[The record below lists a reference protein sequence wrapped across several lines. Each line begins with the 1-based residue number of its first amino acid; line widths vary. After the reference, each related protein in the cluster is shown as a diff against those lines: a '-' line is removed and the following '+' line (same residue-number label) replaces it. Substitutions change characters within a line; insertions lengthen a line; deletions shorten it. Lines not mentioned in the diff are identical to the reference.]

1 MGKTQSFNEY
11 AMIQSAILE
20 TRRKIEARN
29 DSIERQRELLLAQED
44 TLKRQK
50 MMEQIESEKKSIERD
65 KKLLKSLEEKA
76 EKTAMKG
83 NLSDEDR
90 HKAQNLANKG
100 NEKASEKNAA
110 EKNETMKA
118 KTGEAGKTQT
128 GSSKAKD
135 DVNKNRKTND
145 DAEKG
150 KGNPENE
157 DRKANS
163 GEKEG
168 KGTSEKE
175 KGELEE
181 KIRDA
186 KRTSP
191 EKEGNKSRK
200 ENNGEKERNGTP
212 SKFPKKNKRDLSLE
226 IADARERLH
235 IAEDH
240 FKNSLNTQS
249 QNAFVRNRKE
259 E

>member
-1 MGKTQSFNEY
+1 MGKAQSFNEY
-11 AMIQSAILE
+11 TMIQSAIIE

-44 TLKRQK
+44 TLKRGK
-50 MMEQIESEKKSIERD
+50 MMEQIENEKKSIERD

-76 EKTAMKG
+76 EKTAKKG

-90 HKAQNLANKG
+90 HKAKKMADIGKKLENSKEAKP
-100 NEKASEKNAA
+100 ASENDRKESSERN
-110 EKNETMKA
+110 
-118 KTGEAGKTQT
+118 GERKTQT
-128 GSSKAKD
+128 GSDRAKNN
-135 DVNKNRKTND
+135 VN
-145 DAEKG
+145 
-150 KGNPENE
+150 EN
-157 DRKANS
+157 RKANN
-163 GEKEG
+163 GEKER

-186 KRTSP
+186 KRTSL
-191 EKEGNKSRK
+191 ENEGNESRK

-212 SKFPKKNKRDLSLE
+212 AKFPPKNKRDLSLE

-249 QNAFVRNRKE
+249 QNAFVRTRKE

>member
-1 MGKTQSFNEY
+1 MGKAQSFNEY
-11 AMIQSAILE
+11 AMIQSAIIE

-44 TLKRQK
+44 TLKRGK
-50 MMEQIESEKKSIERD
+50 LMEQIESEKKSIERD

-83 NLSDEDR
+83 NLSEEDK
-90 HKAQNLANKG
+90 HKAQKMANKG
-100 NEKASEKNAA
+100 FEKDGAG
-110 EKNETMKA
+110 KNEISET
-118 KTGEAGKTQT
+118 GKTET
-128 GSSKAKD
+128 GYDKIKNNANE
-135 DVNKNRKTND
+135 NKKTN
-145 DAEKG
+145 ANANESPKA
-150 KGNPENE
+150 GNAINE
-157 DRKANS
+157 R
-163 GEKEG
+163 
-168 KGTSEKE
+168 KGTPQKE

-191 EKEGNKSRK
+191 EKEKNEDRKS
-200 ENNGEKERNGTP
+200 NNAEKERKATP
-212 SKFPKKNKRDLSLE
+212 EKFPKKTKRDLSLE

-240 FKNSLNTQS
+240 FKNSLNTQTH
-249 QNAFVRNRKE
+249 NAFVRTRKE